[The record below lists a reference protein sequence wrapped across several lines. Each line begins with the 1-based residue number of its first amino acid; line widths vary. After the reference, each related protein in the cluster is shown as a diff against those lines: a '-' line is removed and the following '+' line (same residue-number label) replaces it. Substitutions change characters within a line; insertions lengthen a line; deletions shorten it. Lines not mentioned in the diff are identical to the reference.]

1 MFYHITQIHPEFNLY
16 QNHNLPRFQ
25 VVSLL
30 RARTQTKGPEK
41 NGKMGGSGRICLYVA
56 CYDFVLGFNV
66 SSSPLMF
73 FQVGFWG

>member
-30 RARTQTKGPEK
+30 RARTQTKGPATHAILAGLARGVH
-41 NGKMGGSGRICLYVA
+41 NPDLSLWTSICLLALRY
-56 CYDFVLGFNV
+56 
-66 SSSPLMF
+66 
-73 FQVGFWG
+73 Q